1 MYIYIYIY
9 IYIYLQFLLA
19 MQGYTRLATGKR
31 DANWEIQVPIR
42 ISLVQH
48 AYTRT
53 YIADWQKN
61 AKKDSNRRMKL
72 HTHTYIYIYTYL
84 DKVCE
89 KSKTQT
95 IQEQSTVSRSIR
107 CIQNITPKRY
117 ALCKKSTTRIY
128 IYIYMFIFCIHIY
141 ISAYLHSTHTI
152 RKHHVFEIIDAITA
166 ISLSCTYETMRPQG
180 LHILT
185 CTRKLFNSIHKK
197 YQKITYFHVKT
208 HDEKI

>member
-1 MYIYIYIY
+1 MLGVQYIDLFECTLTTWNYRFGEGVSLLAHRQRFDSWTAFFAQHSVYEDVFLALVQPRYRTICKASKSNIYIYIYTYLFEWKILVLVRSWFLKIIYIYMYIYIYTY

-72 HTHTYIYIYTYL
+72 HTHTYIYIY
-84 DKVCE
+84 
-89 KSKTQT
+89 
-95 IQEQSTVSRSIR
+95 
-107 CIQNITPKRY
+107 
-117 ALCKKSTTRIY
+117 
-128 IYIYMFIFCIHIY
+128 IF
-141 ISAYLHSTHTI
+141 
-152 RKHHVFEIIDAITA
+152 R
-166 ISLSCTYETMRPQG
+166 
-180 LHILT
+180 
-185 CTRKLFNSIHKK
+185 
-197 YQKITYFHVKT
+197 
-208 HDEKI
+208 

>member
-1 MYIYIYIY
+1 MKNLGSCEVLVLVDYMYIYICIYIYTY

-72 HTHTYIYIYTYL
+72 HTHTYIYIY
-84 DKVCE
+84 
-89 KSKTQT
+89 
-95 IQEQSTVSRSIR
+95 
-107 CIQNITPKRY
+107 
-117 ALCKKSTTRIY
+117 
-128 IYIYMFIFCIHIY
+128 IF
-141 ISAYLHSTHTI
+141 
-152 RKHHVFEIIDAITA
+152 R
-166 ISLSCTYETMRPQG
+166 
-180 LHILT
+180 
-185 CTRKLFNSIHKK
+185 
-197 YQKITYFHVKT
+197 
-208 HDEKI
+208 